1 MNTTQKSIT
10 DTNVYNTN
18 IKNTSHNNTNT
29 SRGYFFN
36 SSYMQNTSFKNNNAS
51 SLITSYFFSMK
62 NNGLLHSNPTYTH
75 TSTKVTI
82 RVFYYISSSFKGK
95 NKSSTISVFK
105 NNITSL
111 SDALSSIFGK
121 EVSLEFTRVHYPY
134 LNSSIFAQYLAHNAP
149 TNTFVHFQ
157 DSILTYPSRNASELP
172 GYITGIKIEVS
183 GRLVT
188 EPMVPRVTKKS
199 YGVGSSSGGKVD
211 YAKYT
216 TKNFYGAFTIK
227 V

>member
-1 MNTTQKSIT
+1 MKTTNQGATLHLNTYVQNNKNI
-10 DTNVYNTN
+10 TN
-18 IKNTSHNNTNT
+18 ISIDT
-29 SRGYFFN
+29 SRGYSFSSHHEKQMQFN
-36 SSYMQNTSFKNNNAS
+36 NMIAS
-51 SLITSYFFSMK
+51 KLLSCYFFSTK
-62 NNGLLHSNPTYTH
+62 NNALLCSSPVYTH

-82 RVFYYISSSFKGK
+82 TIYYYISSNINPVKK
-95 NKSSTISVFK
+95 NP
-105 NNITSL
+105 TSI

-121 EVSLEFTRVHYPY
+121 EVDLKFNRVHYPY

-157 DSILTYPSRNASELP
+157 DSILTYPSRNVSELP
-172 GYITGIKIEVS
+172 SSITGIKIEVS

-188 EPMVPRVTKKS
+188 EPMVPRVTKKA

-216 TKNFYGAFTIK
+216 TKNFYGSFTIK